1 MTSIR
6 SISMVFP
13 SKPTPSGLLQLPETD
28 QVAQWTHAPLI
39 YIYRAKSNNNTIPFS
54 FEVMKNSLS
63 RALIHF
69 YPLAGRLHWIEG
81 GRLEL
86 DCKAMGVQ
94 LLEAYSEAELDELGD
109 FAPTDAVRDL
119 VPKVDYTTP
128 IEEWP
133 LLLVQV
139 TRFRCGGLCVG
150 VAISHT
156 MVDGRSATHFI
167 NSWAKLSRGYDLED
181 VDMPFLDRTVLRSS
195 EPVKT
200 PRFDHIE
207 YTTKPPVL
215 IGRTDANEERKKE
228 TSVTLLKLTR
238 EQVEVLKKRANQ
250 EVVGVTTIRP
260 YSRYEAIAGH
270 MWRCA
275 CKVRAVDSHNSQSTR
290 ARLGVDIRNR
300 LKPSLPERYFG
311 NAISATVTPICLY
324 EDLLSRPLSYSAG
337 KLREAIDRMDDEYI
351 RSALDFI
358 SSQKDVSGLRSN
370 FHIQGFSEGP
380 FLGNP
385 NISLGSWI
393 GLPFYDADFGRG
405 KPTYVGPGL
414 LNMDGKSFIM
424 PGPTA
429 DGSLIIALRLQTQY
443 MDSFKKIFYE
453 DISVS
458 LAKL

>member
-1 MTSIR
+1 
-6 SISMVFP
+6 
-13 SKPTPSGLLQLPETD
+13 
-28 QVAQWTHAPLI
+28 
-39 YIYRAKSNNNTIPFS
+39 
-54 FEVMKNSLS
+54 
-63 RALIHF
+63 
-69 YPLAGRLHWIEG
+69 
-81 GRLEL
+81 
-86 DCKAMGVQ
+86 
-94 LLEAYSEAELDELGD
+94 
-109 FAPTDAVRDL
+109 
-119 VPKVDYTTP
+119 
-128 IEEWP
+128 
-133 LLLVQV
+133 
-139 TRFRCGGLCVG
+139 
-150 VAISHT
+150 
-156 MVDGRSATHFI
+156 MVDGQSAIHFI

-195 EPVKT
+195 EPT

-215 IGRTDANEERKKE
+215 IGRMDANEERKKE

-250 EVVGVTTIRP
+250 DVVGVTTIRP

-270 MWRCA
+270 IWRCA

-337 KLREAIDRMDDEYI
+337 KLREAIERMDDEYI

-370 FHIQGFSEGP
+370 FHIQRYGT

-385 NISLGSWI
+385 NIFLGSWI
-393 GLPFYDADFGRG
+393 GLPIYDADFGWG
-405 KPTYVGPGL
+405 KPIYVGPGL
-414 LNMDGKSFIM
+414 LNMDGKSFIV
-424 PGPTA
+424 PSPTP
-429 DGSLIIALRLQTQY
+429 DGSLTIALSLQAQY
-443 MDSFKKIFYE
+443 MDSFKKIFYK

-458 LAKL
+458 PAKL